1 MEIMTVEQ
9 TKFYD
14 DSYVFD
20 QKQGFDIAVAFTDA
34 DNEREETLDPSI
46 GTLVFEIENWTTLS
60 DGRFKDNLTI
70 IES

>member
-1 MEIMTVEQ
+1 MSKNGMEIMTVEQ

-46 GTLVFEIENWTTLS
+46 GTLVFEIENWTT
-60 DGRFKDNLTI
+60 
-70 IES
+70 